1 MKYSPKKSNRTIQRR
16 NFKKML
22 MKNAIAAYK
31 KENDWNIKTREA
43 TSVMVKYKNRNN
55 KELNYLVELYSE
67 DKEYELS
74 ALWETDH
81 DDVNADIDGVVSIFV
96 YGRIV

>member
-1 MKYSPKKSNRTIQRR
+1 
-16 NFKKML
+16 ML
-22 MKNAIAAYK
+22 MKDAIAAYK
-31 KENDWNIKTREA
+31 KENDWNMKTREA

-55 KELNYLVELYSE
+55 KELNYLMELYSE
-67 DKEYELS
+67 DKEYELN

-81 DDVNADIDGVVSIFV
+81 DDVNANIDGVVSIFV